1 MTQAEAPIP
10 IGQYIGEAEGEV
22 VPALVEVE
30 VAVPHLS
37 PAVW

>member
-1 MTQAEAPIP
+1 MLKREAPP
-10 IGQYIGEAEGEV
+10 RPAQETPPSEV